1 MSNTKT
7 NGERWEMLL
16 KQVNWEEHRAFMLSL
31 TILSFIDEYMQ
42 KNHISIEELSEWSGI
57 SIVKLNHF
65 NRSDTLIDMVTLSKI
80 LHCLDVRLDIEV
92 VVNSTELP
100 KEIVNDL

>member
-42 KNHISIEELSEWSGI
+42 KNYISIEELSKKSGI
-57 SIVKLNHF
+57 SVVKLIHLN
-65 NRSDTLIDMVTLSKI
+65 NGDTLIDMVTLSKI

-92 VVNSTELP
+92 VVNSAEQP
-100 KEIVNDL
+100 EEIV